1 MTFALVSSIFE
12 SGDRN
17 SLEKVNLEQWIQSA
31 QHCVTQTNLLLAG
44 TFVLRLGEKNLIEF
58 I

>member
-44 TFVLRLGEKNLIEF
+44 TFVLRLGEKN
-58 I
+58 